1 MRLFSLFPEVIKVLK
16 YVEKEA
22 LDGRN
27 RNQATGI
34 LSYFKKFEFA
44 FYSHLME
51 HILGITDLL
60 SRSLQKRDQNI
71 VEAVSMIKGTKQ
83 ALVRL
88 RTSGF
93 DAFLKIVNSFCE
105 KHDIVVL
112 NMDKICVA
120 KRNRVAGI
128 KNRHYFEIDI
138 FNTVLDMQ
146 IQEFGDRFGEISTD
160 LLINMSA
167 LSPCDSFTMFD
178 ASKIITLT
186 TFYQDDF
193 TDADRFSLR
202 RELDLYYETVIH
214 DIDFMKLKGI
224 AELATLM
231 VTRKKHISFPLIYKL
246 LKLSLVLPVATAT
259 VERCFSAMKLIKI
272 NLRNNKMGE
281 II

>member
-1 MRLFSLFPEVIKVLK
+1 M
-16 YVEKEA
+16 
-22 LDGRN
+22 
-27 RNQATGI
+27 GI
-34 LSYFKKFEFA
+34 IIS
-44 FYSHLME
+44 
-51 HILGITDLL
+51 I
-60 SRSLQKRDQNI
+60 
-71 VEAVSMIKGTKQ
+71 GTKQ

-105 KHDIVVL
+105 KHHIVVL
-112 NMDKICVA
+112 IMDEICVA

-146 IQEFGDRFGEISTD
+146 IQEFGDRFGEISTE

-246 LKLSLVLPVATAT
+246 LKLSLVLHVATAT
-259 VERCFSAMKLIKI
+259 VKRCFSAMILIKM
-272 NLRNNKMGE
+272 NLRNRMGE
-281 II
+281 NYMNDALICNIEKEVFTKVTNEDVMKRFHGSKRRRCQ

>member
-1 MRLFSLFPEVIKVLK
+1 
-16 YVEKEA
+16 
-22 LDGRN
+22 
-27 RNQATGI
+27 
-34 LSYFKKFEFA
+34 
-44 FYSHLME
+44 
-51 HILGITDLL
+51 
-60 SRSLQKRDQNI
+60 
-71 VEAVSMIKGTKQ
+71 
-83 ALVRL
+83 
-88 RTSGF
+88 
-93 DAFLKIVNSFCE
+93 
-105 KHDIVVL
+105 
-112 NMDKICVA
+112 
-120 KRNRVAGI
+120 
-128 KNRHYFEIDI
+128 
-138 FNTVLDMQ
+138 MQ
-146 IQEFGDRFGEISTD
+146 IQEFGDRFGGISIE

-259 VERCFSAMKLIKI
+259 VERCFSAMKLIKT
-272 NLRNNKMGE
+272 NLRNRMGE
-281 II
+281 NYMNDALICNIEKELFAKVTNEDVIKRFQGSKRRRGQ